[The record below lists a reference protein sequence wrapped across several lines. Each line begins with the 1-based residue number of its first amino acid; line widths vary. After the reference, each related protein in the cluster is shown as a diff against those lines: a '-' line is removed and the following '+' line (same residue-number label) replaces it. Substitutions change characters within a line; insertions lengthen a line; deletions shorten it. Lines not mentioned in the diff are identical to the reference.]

1 MNRIRLGLAV
11 AGMAVALLA
20 VALNEGRLAWAA
32 IALLAGALIVRLLQR
47 RGTDRSDD
55 LPQGRR
61 DG

>member
-1 MNRIRLGLAV
+1 MNRLRLGLAL

-47 RGTDRSDD
+47 HRTDAGSDD
-55 LPQGRR
+55 SP
-61 DG
+61 